1 MLSSAIENLQCVK
14 KIVTLRLE
22 SVSSAIPKHRHESCK
37 DCIETEQI
45 N

>member
-22 SVSSAIPKHRHESCK
+22 SVAMIVMK
-37 DCIETEQI
+37 IA
-45 N
+45 